1 MWQSFNRGYATVAEM
16 GMDEDRIVMNYP
28 LIDEAHAAESGIP
41 GAGLALLRAS
51 VAGGDLPT
59 SGVCGAPRDSSRLLP
74 LCTASLRF
82 ATGGN
87 RGFDLDLL

>member
-1 MWQSFNRGYATVAEM
+1 MWRSFKKIYATVAEM
-16 GMDEDRIVMNYP
+16 GMDEDRIVMDYP
-28 LIDEAHAAESGIP
+28 LIDEAYSEESGIH
-41 GAGLALLRAS
+41 GAGLALLRAD

-59 SGVCGAPRDSSRLLP
+59 SVVCGAPRDSSRLLP
-74 LCTASLRF
+74 LRAASLRF